1 MILIGSRALIEGF
14 SKLLD
19 YDFVPTID
27 MDHDYIAYD
36 DEWTEFMHKSGGAE
50 IADTPK
56 GVRAFLV
63 SDGKYRCEYYEAY
76 IAEPN
81 DSNDMILKHY
91 KDLEIAPLGLL
102 LAIKLSHR
110 YKKNTKTFI
119 KTMKDIHRMRD
130 EYDIKMTDFDKEVL
144 VKREEESLNYNH
156 PKLNVSKNDFFVD
169 DIYKYDHDSIHRS
182 IAILEQPAYTY
193 YMKDNSEVMTS
204 KEKFDALAHE
214 VKIYG
219 VYEEACVLALER
231 SQIPSEFE
239 TNRHKSFSMA
249 LEKVCTS
256 ITSGWFREFAWEH
269 YLDVIELYDHMN
281 STGNNYVKIHKRNRN
296 MLLPHK
302 G

>member
-1 MILIGSRALIEGF
+1 MILIGSRARSEGF

-19 YDFVPTID
+19 YEFVPNID
-27 MDHDYIAYD
+27 MDHDYISYD
-36 DEWTEFMHKSGGAE
+36 DEWTKFMHKNNGAE
-50 IADTPK
+50 ISDLPN

-63 SDGKYRCEYYEAY
+63 SDGRYRCQYYEAY
-76 IAEPN
+76 IAKPN

-91 KDLEIAPLGLL
+91 KDLEVAPLSLL

-110 YKKNTKTFI
+110 YKKNTHSFI
-119 KTMKDIHRMRD
+119 KTMKDIHQMRD
-130 EYDIKMTDFDKEVL
+130 EYQVEMTDFDKEVML
-144 VKREEESLNYNH
+144 KRQEETLSYSH
-156 PKLNVSKNDFFVD
+156 PKLNVTKSEFFVD
-169 DIYKYDHDSIHRS
+169 DIYTYDHDSIHRS
-182 IAILEQPAYTY
+182 VAILEKPAYTY
-193 YMKDNSEVMTS
+193 YMKDDSEVMTS
-204 KEKFDALAHE
+204 EEKFNSLAHE

-231 SQIPSEFE
+231 SQIPSEFK
-239 TNRHKSFSMA
+239 TAPNKSFAMA

-269 YLDVIELYDHMN
+269 YCDVIDLYDHMTK
-281 STGNNYVKIHKRNRN
+281 TGNNYVKIHKRNSN